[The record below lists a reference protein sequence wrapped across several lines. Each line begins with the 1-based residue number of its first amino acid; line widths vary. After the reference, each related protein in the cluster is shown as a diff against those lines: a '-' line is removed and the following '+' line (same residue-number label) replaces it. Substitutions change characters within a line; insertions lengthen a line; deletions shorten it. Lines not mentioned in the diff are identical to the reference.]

1 MRNITFQESID
12 EFIASQPEGGMKF
25 KDKKIN
31 KDGLKKIFKSIDEY
45 ALKMTIGTLGAKQ
58 IREDIMD
65 SIQKSRI
72 SKEKLHYVNSRY
84 IEFMNKNYFYDKP
97 KSEQI
102 KELPPHYS
110 DLERRILIAKKMHS
124 EFNLSEIAREFLVS
138 ERTIQNDL
146 ESLNNGEVSIFNQ
159 QLKIEYKK
167 RRNGHIEMESKAHP
181 LFLVE
186 NLTQIIAILNGL
198 GLVSRRDPE
207 IREYAEKT
215 AVSIWKQLSDNAKN
229 RILYELVDMLKLNR
243 KWYNRISELSGEEK
257 RGSIFKRER
266 ESSKNQYYYFLK
278 NRQPCFIEY
287 VDDDGNMVKQYVT
300 RIKGQRENRAI
311 CYISEENRDIEID
324 KSRIENITGIPP
336 KK

>member
-1 MRNITFQESID
+1 MRDITFKESID
-12 EFIASQPEGGMKF
+12 EFIASQPKTGMKF
-25 KDKKIN
+25 KGKKIK
-31 KDGLKKIFKSIDEY
+31 KDGLKKIFESIDEY
-45 ALKMTIGTLGAKQ
+45 ALKMKLEEIGPKQ

-65 SIQKSRI
+65 SIQKSKL
-72 SKEKLHYVNSRY
+72 SKEKLHYVNSKY

-102 KELPPHYS
+102 KELPPYYS
-110 DLERRILIAKKMHS
+110 ELERRVLIAKKMHS
-124 EFNLSEIAREFLVS
+124 EFNLSEIAREFLVA
-138 ERTIQNDL
+138 ERTIQSDL
-146 ESLNNGEVSIFNQ
+146 QSLNDGKVTIFNQ
-159 QLKIEYKK
+159 ELKIEYEK
-167 RRNGHIEMESKAHP
+167 RKNGYIKMESKAHP

-198 GLVSRRDPE
+198 GFVSRRDPE
-207 IREYAEKT
+207 ISEYAEKT
-215 AVSIWKQLSDNAKN
+215 ALSIWKQLSDNAKN

-243 KWYNRISELSGEEK
+243 KWYYRISELSGEER

-266 ESSKNQYYYFLK
+266 EASKNQYYYFLK

-300 RIKGQRENRAI
+300 RIKGQRENIAI
-311 CYISEENRDIEID
+311 CYIAEENRDIEID
-324 KSRIENITGIPP
+324 KSRIENITAVPP